1 MPGRPIPRSLERIC
15 ADDDPCGFFRYEDRM
30 DTGEDFADIYPD
42 VVREQGQELAD
53 IFKFYIG
60 HYADALPRTLPGM
73 VKLLAD
79 LKAHGYGVAGV

>member
-1 MPGRPIPRSLERIC
+1 
-15 ADDDPCGFFRYEDRM
+15 M

-73 VKLLAD
+73 VELLAI
-79 LKAHGYGVAGV
+79 